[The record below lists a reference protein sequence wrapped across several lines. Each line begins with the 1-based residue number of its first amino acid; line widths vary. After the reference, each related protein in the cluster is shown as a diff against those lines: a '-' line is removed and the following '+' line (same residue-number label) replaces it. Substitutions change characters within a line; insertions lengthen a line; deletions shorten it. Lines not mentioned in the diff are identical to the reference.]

1 MLNKNFALNI
11 TACLSGLSFSFDELI
26 LETKSLFE
34 NEGIPG
40 FLGVLIALVDSFV
53 IAHWLGRSD
62 LNCCLSPSLVRSGKR
77 SKSIYTSLGQVELEW
92 TRLRCKSCGKLHH
105 PLKEFFGL
113 DRYQTK
119 SSELEK
125 ICLEVVSEDS
135 YRKSVGKIKNL
146 TPVSFNHRT
155 LHGWVMKTEGAEIK
169 VKHTDLEVL
178 LADGTKFKKFVN
190 VKSEGRKKILS
201 EKLGKNYDPPSNR
214 GEVKILMGINEN
226 KELVALGAW
235 TSESWKTI
243 GNAIHKVNNPDK
255 RLAPVKL
262 ANILVADGEIA
273 LGRGLKKLVYH
284 KQRCQWHVPHDL
296 RPLMKYQDKAEQED
310 VNYAM
315 DKVGSIFQIEIPD
328 KDFEK
333 VETKDLVELNSK
345 IHDCEKLIQDL
356 SVYLSN
362 KGYTQAATYLANAKD
377 DLFTYLRYWIK
388 TGIVTPRV
396 TSKLER
402 LMREINRRIKK
413 FAFNWS
419 EKGAAIITRI
429 IIKRICSPK
438 EWENYWLEQ
447 MKLSGNIK
455 LTFGGIS

>member
-1 MLNKNFALNI
+1 MLEKNFALNI

-26 LETKSLFE
+26 LETKTLFE
-34 NEGIPG
+34 TKGVLG
-40 FLGVLIALVDSFV
+40 FLRVLIAMIDSFV
-53 IAHWLGRSD
+53 VDHWMGRTD
-62 LNCCLSPSLVRSGKR
+62 LKCCALASLVRSGKR
-77 SKSIYTSLGQVELEW
+77 SKLMYTSLGQVELEW
-92 TRLRCKSCGKLHH
+92 TRLRCKCCGKLHH

-125 ICLEVVSEDS
+125 MCLEVVSEDS
-135 YRKSVGKIKNL
+135 YRKSVGKITNL
-146 TPVSFNHRT
+146 TPVRFNHRT
-155 LHGWVMKTEGAEIK
+155 LHGWVMKTQGAEIK
-169 VKHTDLEVL
+169 VKHSDLEVL

-190 VKSEGRKKILS
+190 VKSEERKKTLC
-201 EKLGKNYDPPSNR
+201 ERLGQTYKVPSNR
-214 GEVKILMGINEN
+214 GEVKILMGINED
-226 KELVALGAW
+226 KELVPLGAW

-243 GNAIHKVNNPDK
+243 GNAIYRVNNPDR

-273 LGRGLKKLVYH
+273 LGLGLKKLVH
-284 KQRCQWHVPHDL
+284 QKQRCLWHIPHDL

-315 DKVGSIFQIEIPD
+315 DKVGAIFQIEIPE

-333 VETKDLVELNSK
+333 VETADLVEINEK
-345 IHDCEKLIQDL
+345 IHACEDVIRDL
-356 SVYLSN
+356 SIFLSN
-362 KGYTQAATYLANAKD
+362 KGYSQAATYLVNAKD
-377 DLFTYLRYWIK
+377 ELFTYLRYWMK
-388 TGIVTPRV
+388 TGVVTPKV

-419 EKGAAIITRI
+419 EKGAAIMTRI

-438 EWENYWLEQ
+438 EWENYWFER
-447 MKLSGNIK
+447 MKISGNIK

>member
-1 MLNKNFALNI
+1 MLTKNFALNI

-34 NEGIPG
+34 KEGVLG
-40 FLGVLIALVDSFV
+40 FLRVLIAMIDSFV
-53 IAHWLGRSD
+53 VEHWMGRTD
-62 LNCCLSPSLVRSGKR
+62 LNCCASASLVRSGKR
-77 SKSIYTSLGQVELEW
+77 SKLMYTSLGQVELEW
-92 TRLRCKSCGKLHH
+92 TRVRCKSCGKLHH
-105 PLKEFFGL
+105 PLKEFFAL

-125 ICLEVVSEDS
+125 MCLEIVSEDS
-135 YRKSVGKIKNL
+135 YRKSVGKITNL

-155 LHGWVMKTEGAEIK
+155 LHGWVMKTQGAEIK
-169 VKHTDLEVL
+169 VKHSDLEVL

-190 VKSEGRKKILS
+190 VKSEKRKKTLC
-201 EKLGKNYDPPSNR
+201 EGLGQTYKVPSNR
-214 GEVKILMGINEN
+214 GEVKILMGINED
-226 KELVALGAW
+226 KELVPLGAW

-243 GNAIHKVNNPDK
+243 GNAIYKVNNPDK

-273 LGRGLKKLVYH
+273 LGLGLKKLVHH
-284 KQRCQWHVPHDL
+284 KQRCQWHIPHDL

-315 DKVGSIFQIEIPD
+315 DKVGAIFQIEIPE
-328 KDFEK
+328 KDFEE
-333 VETKDLVELNSK
+333 VETKDLVELNTK
-345 IHDCEKLIQDL
+345 IHECEKVIQDL
-356 SVYLSN
+356 SIYLSN
-362 KGYTQAATYLANAKD
+362 KGYSQAATYLANAKD
-377 DLFTYLRYWIK
+377 DLFTYLRYWMK
-388 TGIVTPRV
+388 TGVVTPKV

-419 EKGAAIITRI
+419 EKGAAIMTRI

-438 EWENYWLEQ
+438 EWENYWLER

-455 LTFGGIS
+455 LTFEGIS

>member
-1 MLNKNFALNI
+1 MLTKNFALNI

-26 LETKSLFE
+26 LETKTLFE
-34 NEGIPG
+34 KEGVLG
-40 FLGVLIALVDSFV
+40 FLRVLIAMIDSFV
-53 IAHWLGRSD
+53 VDHWIGRTD
-62 LNCCLSPSLVRSGKR
+62 LNCCPSSSLVRSGKR
-77 SKSIYTSLGQVELEW
+77 SKMMYTSLGQVDLEW

-125 ICLEVVSEDS
+125 MCLEVVSEDS
-135 YRKSVGKIKNL
+135 YRKSVGKITNL

-155 LHGWVMKTEGAEIK
+155 LHRWVMRTEGAEIK
-169 VKHTDLEVL
+169 VKHSDLEVL

-190 VKSEGRKKILS
+190 VKSEERKKTLC
-201 EKLGKNYDPPSNR
+201 EGLGQAYKTPSNR
-214 GEVKILMGINEN
+214 GEVKILMGINED
-226 KELVALGAW
+226 KELVPLGAW

-243 GNAIHKVNNPDK
+243 GNAIHRVNNPDK

-273 LGRGLKKLVYH
+273 LGLGLKKLVHH
-284 KQRCQWHVPHDL
+284 KQRCLWHIPHDL
-296 RPLMKYQDKAEQED
+296 GPLMKYQDKAEQED

-315 DKVGSIFQIEIPD
+315 DKVGAIFQIEIPE

-333 VETKDLVELNSK
+333 IETADFVEINAK
-345 IHDCEKLIQDL
+345 IHACEDVIRDL
-356 SVYLSN
+356 SIFLSN
-362 KGYTQAATYLANAKD
+362 KGYSQAATYLANAKD
-377 DLFTYLRYWIK
+377 DLFTYLRYWMK
-388 TGIVTPRV
+388 TGVVTPKV

-419 EKGAAIITRI
+419 EKGAAIMTRI

-438 EWENYWLEQ
+438 EWENYWLER

-455 LTFGGIS
+455 LTLGGIS

>member
-1 MLNKNFALNI
+1 MLNKNFALNLS
-11 TACLSGLSFSFDELI
+11 ASLSGSAFSFDELI

-34 NEGIPG
+34 NEGVPG
-40 FLGVLIALVDSFV
+40 FLRVLLGLIDVYVVDQWF
-53 IAHWLGRSD
+53 IEHGPK
-62 LNCCLSPSLVRSGKR
+62 CCKIPCFVRSGKK
-77 SKSIYTSLGQVELEW
+77 SKMLFTSIGKVDFEW
-92 TRLRCKSCGKLHH
+92 CRIRCKNCGKTHN
-105 PLKEFFGL
+105 PLKTFFDL
-113 DRYQTK
+113 EKYQTK

-135 YRKSVGKIKNL
+135 YRKSVGKISNL

-155 LHGWVMKTEGAEIK
+155 LHRWVMRTDGAEIK
-169 VKHTDLEVL
+169 VQHTDLEVL

-190 VKSEGRKKILS
+190 VKSEERKKSIC
-201 EKLGKNYDPPSNR
+201 EKLGRNYNSPSNR
-214 GEVKILMGINEN
+214 GEVKILMGINQD
-226 KELVALGAW
+226 KEIVPLGAW

-243 GNAIHKVNNPDK
+243 GNAIYKVNNPDK

-262 ANILVADGEIA
+262 ANILVADGEVA
-273 LGRGLKKLVYH
+273 LGKGLKKLVHH
-284 KQRCQWHVPHDL
+284 KQRCLWHVPHDL
-296 RPLMKYQDKAEQED
+296 GPLMKYQDKAEQVD

-315 DKVGSIFQIEIPD
+315 DKVGAIFQIEIPE

-333 VETKDLVELNSK
+333 IETKDLIEINARIHACENVIQELSTF
-345 IHDCEKLIQDL
+345 L
-356 SVYLSN
+356 ST
-362 KGYTQAATYLANAKD
+362 KGYSQAATYLSNAKD
-377 DLFTYLRYWIK
+377 DLFTYLRYWMK
-388 TGIVTPRV
+388 TGVVTPKV

-419 EKGAAIITRI
+419 EKGAAIMTRI

-447 MKLSGNIK
+447 MRLSGNIK
-455 LTFGGIS
+455 LTFEGIS

>member
-34 NEGIPG
+34 KEGVLG
-40 FLGVLIALVDSFV
+40 FLKVLIAMIDSFV
-53 IAHWLGRSD
+53 ISHWMGRID
-62 LNCCLSPSLVRSGKR
+62 LSCCSNPSLVKSGKR
-77 SKSIYTSLGQVELEW
+77 SKLMYTTLGQVELEW
-92 TRLRCKSCGKLHH
+92 TRLRCKTCGKIHH

-113 DRYQTK
+113 NRYQTK

-125 ICLEVVSEDS
+125 ICLEVASAES
-135 YRKSVGKIKNL
+135 YRKSTFTISNL

-155 LHGWVMKTEGAEIK
+155 LHGWVMKTQGAEIK

-190 VKSEGRKKILS
+190 VKSEERKKSLC
-201 EKLGKNYDPPSNR
+201 EGLGQPYKTPSNR

-226 KELVALGAW
+226 KEIVPLGAW

-243 GNAIHKVNNPDK
+243 GNAIYKVNNPDR

-273 LGRGLKKLVYH
+273 LGLGLKKLVYH
-284 KQRCQWHVPHDL
+284 KQRCLWHIPHDL
-296 RPLMKYQDKAEQED
+296 GPLMKYQDKAEQED
-310 VNYAM
+310 VNYAL
-315 DKVGSIFQIEIPD
+315 DKVSAIFQIEIPD

-333 VETKDLVELNSK
+333 VETKDLIEINSK
-345 IHDCEKLIQDL
+345 IHNCEELIKEL
-356 SVYLSN
+356 SSFLSK
-362 KGYTQAATYLANAKD
+362 KGYSQAATYLSNARD
-377 DLFTYLRYWIK
+377 DLFTYLRYWMK
-388 TGIVTPRV
+388 TGVVTPKV

-419 EKGAAIITRI
+419 EKGAAIMTRI

-438 EWENYWLEQ
+438 EWENYWLER
-447 MKLSGNIK
+447 MKLSGNIR